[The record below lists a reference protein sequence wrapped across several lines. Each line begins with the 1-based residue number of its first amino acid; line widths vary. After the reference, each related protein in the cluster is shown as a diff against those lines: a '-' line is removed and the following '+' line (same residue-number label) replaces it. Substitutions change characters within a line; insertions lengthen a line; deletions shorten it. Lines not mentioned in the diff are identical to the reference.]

1 MDQVSAK
8 TRVAA
13 IREALK
19 RPADEIP
26 PFSIAVGIAELFPG
40 GDPAAALEEAD
51 RRMFAEKRGR

>member
-8 TRVAA
+8 ARVAA

-19 RPADEIP
+19 RPSEDCP
-26 PFSIAVGIAELFPG
+26 PFSIAAGIAELFPG
-40 GDPAAALEEAD
+40 GDPTATLEEAD